1 MVINMLWTEKYRPRR
16 VNQIVGQH
24 QFVID
29 AETWIENKNM
39 PNVLAY
45 GKAGT
50 GKTSAAMALAI
61 ELLGDDFKDNFYE
74 TNSTN
79 RNYR

>member
-1 MVINMLWTEKYRPRR
+1 MVINMLWTEKYRPRKI
-16 VNQIVGQH
+16 NQIVGQH

-61 ELLGDDFKDNFYE
+61 ELLGDDFKDNFYWMKWME
-74 TNSTN
+74 
-79 RNYR
+79 

>member
-39 PNVLAY
+39 PNV
-45 GKAGT
+45 
-50 GKTSAAMALAI
+50 
-61 ELLGDDFKDNFYE
+61 
-74 TNSTN
+74 
-79 RNYR
+79 